1 VPLPSSRLHRP
12 ASVATLLV
20 GALVLAGC
28 GAGGLVTRGD
38 ADTGKKLFVA
48 KCGGCHTLAAAGT
61 SGAVGP
67 NLDDSFAEARANGFE
82 ESAIADIVAG
92 QIRDPGQYAT
102 GTGEARLQAN
112 MPAHLVSG
120 QQLDDVA
127 AFVAANAGTQGFT
140 QQVALTGTNGKAI
153 FKAKC
158 GGCHTLKD
166 AGTTGTVGPNLDQLK
181 PAFARVQT
189 QVIHGGAVM
198 PAFKGVLTD
207 AQITAVAKYVS
218 SAAGKK

>member
-1 VPLPSSRLHRP
+1 L
-12 ASVATLLV
+12 LLV

-28 GAGGLVTRGD
+28 GAGGVVSRGD
-38 ADTGKKLFVA
+38 KDTGKKLFVS
-48 KCGGCHTLAAAGT
+48 KCGGCHTLAAAATQGT
-61 SGAVGP
+61 VGP
-67 NLDDSFAEARANGFE
+67 NLDDSFAEARANGFK

-102 GTGEARLQAN
+102 GTAQDRLQTN
-112 MPAHLVSG
+112 MPPNLVTG
-120 QQLDDVA
+120 ADLNDVA

-140 QQVALTGTNGKAI
+140 QQVSVTGTNGKAI

-158 GGCHTLKD
+158 GGCHTLAD
-166 AGTTGTVGPNLDQLK
+166 AATTGTQGPNLDQLK
-181 PAFARVQT
+181 PAFAVVKR
-189 QVIHGGAVM
+189 QVEHGGSIM

-218 SAAGKK
+218 SHAGK